1 MFKNRSHTCGELNL
15 ESINQQVILKGW
27 ISKVRD
33 LGSVV
38 FADLRDRYG
47 KTQLVFNSD
56 INLDAF
62 NASKKLSLEDVIEIR
77 GKVISRPDE
86 AKNKNIPTGCID
98 IEVSFLHIYNKS
110 LTPPFDIN
118 DRESAMENHRLKYRY
133 LELRT
138 KELQENLLIRH
149 KAAMLTRNFLSNQ
162 NFIEIETPILM
173 KSTPEGARDFLVPS
187 RLHKGKFYALP
198 QSPQTYKQLLMV
210 SGFDKYFQ
218 IVKCFRDEDLRSDR
232 QPEFT
237 QIDLEMSFVDEPDI
251 RNLVENLITTVFK
264 EVNDVKIK
272 KPFPIITHN
281 ESIQRYGTDK
291 PDLRYDMELNDF
303 KDFSDKSDFK
313 SFKDLEYVSMIS
325 VKDEGFFSRKIIDE
339 LDDYAKSLGAKGLA
353 WMKCKNNTLDGG
365 IARFFDSNLQSDIIS
380 NYKLKNNSICFM
392 VGDNSK
398 LALKVLGS
406 VRTKIAEMLNLCDNT
421 IFKPV
426 WIVDFPLFEWDEE
439 EKRFESVNHP
449 FTAPKDSDIEKLS
462 SHPEDVISKGYDI
475 VINGYE
481 VAGGSIRIHDNE
493 MQKQI
498 FEIMNMKEKEINE
511 KFGFF
516 IDALK
521 FGTPPHGG
529 IAFGFDRLVM
539 LLCGVN
545 NIRDIIA
552 FPKTT
557 SASALMEEAPNTISE
572 TQLNDLNISIN
583 DNEKDI

>member
-1 MFKNRSHTCGELNL
+1 MFSRTNNCGELNKTHIGSNVL
-15 ESINQQVILKGW
+15 LCGW
-27 ISKVRD
+27 VNSLRTHGKIIFID
-33 LGSVV
+33 I
-38 FADLRDRYG
+38 RDRYG
-47 KTQLVFNSD
+47 KTQVILDKNDLIDKGNS
-56 INLDAF
+56 
-62 NASKKLSLEDVIEIR
+62 LSNEDVISVS
-77 GKVISRPDE
+77 GKVSARTKEFVNKEIATGEIEIIVDTLDILSISDPLP
-86 AKNKNIPTGCID
+86 IPI
-98 IEVSFLHIYNKS
+98 H
-110 LTPPFDIN
+110 
-118 DRESAMENHRLKYRY
+118 DREASTEEQRLKYRY
-133 LELRT
+133 LELRNKT
-138 KELQENLLIRH
+138 LQNNLITRH
-149 KAAMLTRNFLSNQ
+149 HAAQVVRNFLSKKD
-162 NFIEIETPILM
+162 FIEIETPVLM
-173 KSTPEGARDFLVPS
+173 KSTPEGARDYLVPS
-187 RLHKGKFYALP
+187 RIHHGKFYALP
-198 QSPQTYKQLLMV
+198 QSPQMYKQLFMI
-210 SGFDKYFQ
+210 SGLDKYFQ

-237 QIDLEMSFVDEPDI
+237 QIDLEMSFVDEPDV
-251 RNLVENLITTVFK
+251 RDLVEDLIITVFK
-264 EVNDVKIK
+264 EVNGVKIK
-272 KPFPIITHN
+272 KSFPILSYN

-291 PDLRYDMELNDF
+291 PDLRYDIELNDF
-303 KDFSDKSDFK
+303 KEFSSKSDFK
-313 SFKDLEYVSMIS
+313 SFKGLEYVSMLS
-325 VKDEGFFSRKIIDE
+325 VENSDFFSRKIIDE
-339 LDDYAKSLGAKGLA
+339 LDNYAKSLGAKGLA
-353 WMKCKNNTLDGG
+353 WMKCKNNSLDGG
-365 IARFFDSNLQSDIIS
+365 VSKFFGDLQSDIIS
-380 NYKLKNNSICFM
+380 HYNLKDNSICFM
-392 VGDNSK
+392 VGDDSK

-406 VRTKIAEMLNLCDNT
+406 VRTKIADMLNLCDNT

-462 SHPEDVISKGYDI
+462 SNPEDVISKGYDI
-475 VINGYE
+475 IINGYE
-481 VAGGSIRIHDNE
+481 VAGGSVRIHDNK

-583 DNEKDI
+583 DDEKDI